1 MDTDGIC
8 MSQPSDHMGE
18 YRRGLGAC
26 GEYRNVRQAKT
37 EKEARQPA
45 WREAGQAA
53 GQEAG
58 PQAGQEAGP
67 LAGQEAGPQAGQGT
81 RPDAAEQ
88 GNQLTEALPAVQER
102 IREIRE
108 ALPEMAEQAGLIRET
123 GKNVA
128 ELLSGVKA
136 LGEMVRIMGERMSA
150 MEQTIRTLEKVTP
163 GQAAEINRRIRER
176 AAEICR
182 EYGMDT
188 EARKPIVAGI
198 RRDVREMTGVRTA
211 REIARCDRETVTEF
225 IGTWEDYDAIQR
237 IRRRTGK

>member
-1 MDTDGIC
+1 MKFCDRCVYMDTDGIC

-26 GEYRNVRQAKT
+26 GEYKNERQAAVERAAT
-37 EKEARQPA
+37 VAA
-45 WREAGQAA
+45 REAEADQRQAA
-53 GQEAG
+53 
-58 PQAGQEAGP
+58 
-67 LAGQEAGPQAGQGT
+67 L
-81 RPDAAEQ
+81 AEQ
-88 GNQLTEALPAVQER
+88 LPAVRDQ

-123 GKNVA
+123 GKNVT